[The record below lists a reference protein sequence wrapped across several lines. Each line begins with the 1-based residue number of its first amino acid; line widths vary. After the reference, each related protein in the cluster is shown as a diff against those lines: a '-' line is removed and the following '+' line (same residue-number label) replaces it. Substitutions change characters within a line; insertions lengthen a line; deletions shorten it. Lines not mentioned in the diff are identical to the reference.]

1 MNQHLIKI
9 LYLRPYSSVPYG
21 AEEQD
26 LEAGLQI
33 LESFDNITITDVKI
47 DMKNPKVIFDG
58 TLFKLDTKITFSD
71 KLKFIINKFTTFDN
85 TMTQAYTFENFL
97 LISKIIKESK
107 FDIIITN
114 TASTLLFGV
123 QNYSKHI
130 FRSVSFEPIYVFR
143 TIESKVKATVL
154 SILKFQ
160 ALRKEFKADM
170 ILAISPRDA
179 KYYRKI
185 KFKHL
190 TKKVEIMPL
199 RQMINQDFQDDIS
212 YTDNKIN
219 VGFLGS
225 TYNVL
230 HNKNSLEFVLNAI
243 PNACWERD
251 KVQLNIY
258 GRKIPGQLQ
267 SREMKNVIF
276 HNWVEDINEIYQKN
290 HCFIVPFMLASGMQ
304 SKVFEPL
311 IRGRVLIC
319 DPRVLS
325 DYPFQPFQHY
335 IPAISGED
343 FESAITWLLA
353 NPKEAIKIAKNAK
366 LFAQQILGKQYILNQ
381 TTKII
386 EFFS

>member
-1 MNQHLIKI
+1 
-9 LYLRPYSSVPYG
+9 VPYG

-47 DMKNPKVIFDG
+47 DMNTLKVLFDRN
-58 TLFKLDTKITFSD
+58 LFNLNSKITFSD
-71 KLKFIINKFTTFDN
+71 KLNYFINKFTTFDN

-97 LISKIIKESK
+97 LVSKIIKESK
-107 FDIIITN
+107 FDIIISN

-130 FRSVSFEPIYVFR
+130 FRSISFEPIYVFR
-143 TIESKVKATVL
+143 TVDSKIKATVL

-179 KYYRKI
+179 KYYKKI
-185 KFKHL
+185 KFKYF

-199 RQMINQDFQDDIS
+199 RQMINHDFKDYTS
-212 YTDNKIN
+212 FTDNKMNI
-219 VGFLGS
+219 GFLGS

-230 HNKNSLEFVLNAI
+230 HNKKSLEFVLNAI
-243 PNACWERD
+243 PSECWERD
-251 KVQLNIY
+251 TVQLNIY
-258 GRKIPGQLQ
+258 GRKIPGLLQ
-267 SREMKNVIF
+267 SRETKNVIF
-276 HNWVEDINEIYQKN
+276 HNWVEDINEIYSKN
-290 HCFIVPFMLASGMQ
+290 FCFIVPFMLASGMQ

-311 IRGRVLIC
+311 IRGRILIC

-325 DYPFQPFQHY
+325 GYPFKPFQHY
-335 IPAISGED
+335 LPAESGKD

-353 NPKEAIKIAKNAK
+353 NPKEAITISKNAHN
-366 LFAQQILGKQYILNQ
+366 FAQQILGKQYIFNQ
-381 TTKII
+381 TAKIL
-386 EFFS
+386 ETFS